1 MAGGRPTST
10 RQLKAWASR
19 DYLERVTR
27 RPDVGVAEKAFDR
40 VMRGMVVPLYLARI
54 CRG

>member
-27 RPDVGVAEKAFDR
+27 QPDVSVAEKASDR
-40 VMRGMVVPLYLARI
+40 VMRGTAAPLYRAGI
-54 CRG
+54 CRS